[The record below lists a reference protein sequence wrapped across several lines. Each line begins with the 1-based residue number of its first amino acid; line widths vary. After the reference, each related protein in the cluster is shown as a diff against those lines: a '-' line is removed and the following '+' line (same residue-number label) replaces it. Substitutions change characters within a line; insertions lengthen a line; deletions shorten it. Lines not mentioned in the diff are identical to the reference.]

1 MNQAFRKIL
10 CPIDFDENSM
20 AALDMACQI
29 AAQNK
34 ASIRLLH
41 VLPLPATAADI
52 GPVPLEPY
60 GVFERDAR
68 AKLEQIGAERVP
80 ADVPCEVETGVG
92 GPAQSIVAT
101 EEKYGIDLVVM
112 ATHGRKRSAAG
123 HFFLGSVAERVVRE
137 SQCPV
142 LVVPPK

>member
-1 MNQAFRKIL
+1 MSQTFQKIL

-20 AALDMACQI
+20 AALDLACRI

-34 ASIRLLH
+34 ATIRLLH

-68 AKLEQIGAERVP
+68 MKLEQIGAERVP

-92 GPAQSIVAT
+92 GPAQSIVAA

-112 ATHGRKRSAAG
+112 ATHGRKRSAVG

-137 SQCPV
+137 SQCAV

>member
-1 MNQAFRKIL
+1 MNQVFQKIL

-20 AALDMACQI
+20 AALDMACRI

-34 ASIRLLH
+34 ATIRLLH

-60 GVFERDAR
+60 EVFERDAR
-68 AKLEQIGAERVP
+68 AKLEQIVKQRVP
-80 ADVPCEVETGVG
+80 ADLSCDIETCG
-92 GPAQSIVAT
+92 GGAAQSIVAA

-112 ATHGRKRSAAG
+112 ATHGRKRSAVSRL
-123 HFFLGSVAERVVRE
+123 FLGSVAERVVRE

>member
-1 MNQAFRKIL
+1 MSQAFQKIL

-20 AALDMACQI
+20 AALDLACGI
-29 AAQNK
+29 AEQNK
-34 ASIRLLH
+34 ATIRLLH
-41 VLPLPATAADI
+41 ILPLPANAADI

-68 AKLEQIGAERVP
+68 AKLEQVVAQRVP
-80 ADVPCEVETGVG
+80 GDLSCEIETSAG
-92 GPAQSIVAT
+92 GPAQAIVAA

-112 ATHGRKRSAAG
+112 ATHGRKRSAVG